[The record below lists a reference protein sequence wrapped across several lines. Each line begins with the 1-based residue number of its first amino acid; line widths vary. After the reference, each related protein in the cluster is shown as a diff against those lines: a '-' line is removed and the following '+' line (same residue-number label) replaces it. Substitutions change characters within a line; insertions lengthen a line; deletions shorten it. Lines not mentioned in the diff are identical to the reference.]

1 MTEIKEDRRY
11 IEYRGNPKRDLVRA
25 YNIRESE
32 IDYLGAKKIV
42 NKGEKIAS
50 RPLSKQWKRKPFG
63 KTGWTI

>member
-32 IDYLGAKKIV
+32 IDYLGAKKILNIELLEV
-42 NKGEKIAS
+42 ANKYRGLFEKS
-50 RPLSKQWKRKPFG
+50 QL
-63 KTGWTI
+63 